1 MQVFNV
7 EGMTCGHCVRAVTQ
21 AVQSKDP
28 AASVN
33 LEFRLAAEPGASKA
47 TSETFEFREGN
58 RPGAQ
63 IERGLIG
70 EIGAGNGEGRNLREG
85 GVGIVGWHRILLVDG
100 RDLGLKRARCGR
112 VGWRRPGKP

>member
-33 LEFRLAAEPGASKA
+33 VNLAAKEVGVESRLSAEQVIELI
-47 TSETFEFREGN
+47 TEEGYS
-58 RPGAQ
+58 AK
-63 IERGLIG
+63 L
-70 EIGAGNGEGRNLREG
+70 
-85 GVGIVGWHRILLVDG
+85 
-100 RDLGLKRARCGR
+100 AR
-112 VGWRRPGKP
+112 VF